1 MPTRDTISQS
11 AMNTTVAT
19 TPRQNLVLATAW

>member
-1 MPTRDTISQS
+1 MPVRDTISQS
-11 AMNTTVAT
+11 TMNTAVAT